1 MKLKISVLVIMT
13 IGSLG
18 LVLWYGVQPGVLTQA
33 EIDEYMA
40 TISAQKQNPGGQH
53 DLKSL
58 RTFLET
64 DDGKPFYTLNM
75 YRFNDRAQY
84 ITSDESDQ
92 LSGSQAYQKFADV
105 MIKLLAKQ
113 GSHPVFGS
121 RWVSPQNN
129 NWDQV
134 VVVRYRSRKD
144 MAEIFSKDA
153 FAEASKHKWA
163 AIQKNERL
171 VVQALH
177 LPELFIP
184 LLLLAFMF
192 LWQVV
197 RMLLKINRTNSG

>member
-1 MKLKISVLVIMT
+1 MKFKIYVLVILTM
-13 IGSLG
+13 GSLG
-18 LVLWYGVQPGVLTQA
+18 LMFWYGVHPGVLTQA
-33 EIDEYMA
+33 EIDDYMA
-40 TISAQKQNPGGQH
+40 TIGAQKQNPGGQH

-58 RTFLET
+58 RNFLET

-75 YRFNDRAQY
+75 YRFNDQAQY
-84 ITSDESDQ
+84 VTSSQSEQ

-144 MAEIFSKDA
+144 MAEIFSLDA

-163 AIQKNERL
+163 AIEKNERL
-171 VVQALH
+171 VIQALH

-184 LLLLAFMF
+184 LLLLTLLFF
-192 LWQVV
+192 WQLVL
-197 RMLLKINRTNSG
+197 MLLKFNRTNSG